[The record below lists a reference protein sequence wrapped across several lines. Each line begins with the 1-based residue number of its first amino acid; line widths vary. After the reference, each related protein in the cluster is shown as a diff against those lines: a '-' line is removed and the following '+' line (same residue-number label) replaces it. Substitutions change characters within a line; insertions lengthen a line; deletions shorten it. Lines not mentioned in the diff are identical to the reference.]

1 MTGKRT
7 AAVLWTAA
15 LLLVL
20 CGAAVLR
27 TKAAGYGAS
36 LVIPVS
42 VEFDGR
48 CPAGASSEILVWSSD
63 DSRFTTPVRIPVS
76 GGGTVYFGPA
86 EYLAPG
92 SYHYH
97 VIQRSGGSALVDYD
111 SAEYEVTAGVLN
123 GSNGRL
129 LVNPVYRKKGSS
141 GKSGAIRFVNRGR
154 TEVSPAP
161 VPAGTRQAASPQ
173 GLSAQGAV
181 PASVVLPA
189 ERRFIPAATGDSAA
203 APGWLAGMMCASG
216 AGLAAI
222 ARYSR
227 KQARSTGT

>member
-1 MTGKRT
+1 M
-7 AAVLWTAA
+7 
-15 LLLVL
+15 
-20 CGAAVLR
+20 
-27 TKAAGYGAS
+27 
-36 LVIPVS
+36 
-42 VEFDGR
+42 
-48 CPAGASSEILVWSSD
+48 
-63 DSRFTTPVRIPVS
+63 
-76 GGGTVYFGPA
+76 YFGPA

-222 ARYSR
+222 ARCSR